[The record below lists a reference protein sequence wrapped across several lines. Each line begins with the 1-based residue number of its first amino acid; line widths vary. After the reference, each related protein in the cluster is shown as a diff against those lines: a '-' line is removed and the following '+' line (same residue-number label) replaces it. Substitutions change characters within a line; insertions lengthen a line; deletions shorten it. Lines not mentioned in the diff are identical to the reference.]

1 MSRDTAEVLRARKI
15 EAFQRQRSAQRRMTE
30 ILRIR
35 NKRRGKK
42 TSSSSSLLGVSA
54 ADREEVVEDDDL
66 LLNGDDDELEREHV
80 LLVIRS
86 GIRDALDTLSSHV
99 QESQMLAHMAKMMGG
114 GSNGRR
120 SPNQKDPRTK
130 AHEEKHR
137 KIQAME
143 AYKNRPGM
151 CFHKKKHKKIKTH
164 ITHSIKWDPLH
175 ILLLLIF

>member
-42 TSSSSSLLGVSA
+42 SSSSSSLLGVSA
-54 ADREEVVEDDDL
+54 ADREEVVEDDEDDDL

-151 CFHKKKHKKIKTH
+151 CFHKKKT
-164 ITHSIKWDPLH
+164 
-175 ILLLLIF
+175 